1 MMMFR
6 VLVGSKTF
14 GRANKKE
21 SNIQK
26 LCRGRTEKPKL
37 TSSPPHR
44 EILRLEKKKK
54 NSAILPLYFSVTFLF
69 ITIQVCIVCVCVC
82 VSWPAQSTIWDRSFG
97 AKVVIQRSLNQ
108 A

>member
-54 NSAILPLYFSVTFLF
+54 IVPFCLYIFPLLFFLLLF
-69 ITIQVCIVCVCVC
+69 RCVCVC
-82 VSWPAQSTIWDRSFG
+82 ASWPAQSGIEVSVPKWLFNDR
-97 AKVVIQRSLNQ
+97 
-108 A
+108 